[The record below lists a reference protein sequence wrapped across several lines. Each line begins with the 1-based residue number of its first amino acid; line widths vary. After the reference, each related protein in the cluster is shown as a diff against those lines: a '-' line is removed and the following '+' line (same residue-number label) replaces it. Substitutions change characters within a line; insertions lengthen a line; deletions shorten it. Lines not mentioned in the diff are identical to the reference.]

1 MPRTQINFRLDTEL
15 LAGIKAKCEAD
26 GISITEFL
34 TDAARRALG
43 IETMNRTTHPNS
55 EVLESLTQRLAS
67 VELRLAESLASR
79 ERIEYI
85 ESRME
90 EVLGEIAA

>member
-15 LAGIKAKCEAD
+15 LTAIKAKCEAS

-34 TDAARRALG
+34 TDAARTALG
-43 IETMNRTTHPNS
+43 IETIERTTYPS
-55 EVLESLTQRLAS
+55 KDALESLTERLVS
-67 VELRLAESLASR
+67 VESRLAECLASR
-79 ERIEYI
+79 ERIERI
-85 ESRME
+85 ESRVE